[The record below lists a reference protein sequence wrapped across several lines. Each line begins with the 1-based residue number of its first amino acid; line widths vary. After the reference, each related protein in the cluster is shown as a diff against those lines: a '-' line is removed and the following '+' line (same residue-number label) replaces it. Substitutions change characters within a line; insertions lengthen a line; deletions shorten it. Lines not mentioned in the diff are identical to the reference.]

1 MAKAK
6 RRIPYAYL
14 YEGWSFKTGNPN
26 ELQVKANKIG
36 PTEYEAHMDGK
47 IFCPVCFTNLNRI
60 PKEKELFS
68 NQREAFFAHQK
79 NGFILSVICVQQS
92 LKARDMIHGKMLVKQ

>member
-1 MAKAK
+1 MPKAK

-14 YEGWSFKTGNPN
+14 YEGWNFKTGNPN
-26 ELQVKANKIG
+26 ELQAKANKIG
-36 PTEYEAHMDGK
+36 PAEYEAHMDGK

-79 NGFILSVICVQQS
+79 KWLHIKCDLRAA
-92 LKARDMIHGKMLVKQ
+92 KPKGKRYDS